1 MLNVNIQITSYE
13 QGERLLRAVFAADTI
28 ATAPEV
34 LGGAPEK
41 KSEKKAA
48 KAAEPAKTAEPAA
61 EKIAAPKEQ
70 PGEAPLTLEVVRGR
84 AQELSIAGKKA
95 QLKKILTENFGVEKV
110 AELAK
115 DQYADFYAQMA
126 AL

>member
-41 KSEKKAA
+41 KAPVKK
-48 KAAEPAKTAEPAA
+48 AEPAKTAEPVKAA
-61 EKIAAPKEQ
+61 AAPKEE
-70 PGEAPLTLEVVRGR
+70 PGEAPLTLEAVRGR

-95 QLKKILTENFGVEKV
+95 AIKKILSESFGVEKV
-110 AELAK
+110 ADLPK

-126 AL
+126 TL